1 MNDWMPRLERF
12 PNYSAYLA
20 SPILF
25 VSDEQPQRP
34 TLLTKQHNISGF
46 DCGKQPLND
55 FLLKFA
61 LQNQAGC
68 SSRTYVILLEN
79 RVVGYYS
86 LAPAS
91 VLPANAPTR
100 VIKGQGS
107 YPVPVILMAG
117 LGLDIKAQGKG
128 LGKALLRD
136 ALRRSLQGSEAIG
149 GRAFLVHAKD
159 EEARAF
165 YCKFGM
171 EESPTNPMH
180 LFLLFKDI
188 RQSLSSVT

>member
-1 MNDWMPRLERF
+1 MNAWMLHRERF
-12 PNYSAYLA
+12 PNYSDC
-20 SPILF
+20 F
-25 VSDEQPQRP
+25 VSRTHFVNEEPPRRP
-34 TLLTKQHNISGF
+34 TLLTKQHQLSGF

-55 FLLKFA
+55 FLLRFA
-61 LQNQAGC
+61 LQNQAGG
-68 SSRTYVILLEN
+68 SSRTYVITREN
-79 RVVGYYS
+79 QVAGYYS

-91 VLPANAPTR
+91 VSPENAPR
-100 VIKGQGS
+100 
-107 YPVPVILMAG
+107 VPVILMARFA
-117 LGLDIKAQGKG
+117 LDIKEQGKG

-136 ALRRSLQGSEAIG
+136 ALQRSLQGSEAIG

-159 EEARAF
+159 NEARTF

-188 RQSLSSVT
+188 RQSLLP

>member
-1 MNDWMPRLERF
+1 VNGWMLRLELSR
-12 PNYSAYLA
+12 NYSGCFV
-20 SPILF
+20 SPTLF
-25 VSDEQPQRP
+25 VSDNQPQRP
-34 TLLTKQHNISGF
+34 TLLTKQHDLSGF

-61 LQNQAGC
+61 LQNQAGG
-68 SSRTYVILLEN
+68 SSRTYVVLCDN
-79 RVVGYYS
+79 RVIGYYS

-91 VLPANAPTR
+91 VLPASASVR
-100 VIKGQGS
+100 
-107 YPVPVILMAG
+107 VPVILMAR
-117 LGLDIKAQGKG
+117 LGLDRKAQGKG

-136 ALRRSLQGSEAIG
+136 ALRRALQGSEAIG

-188 RQSLSSVT
+188 WQSLQPQASESA